1 MRHPAP
7 PARFAAA
14 GLKLTVAAL
23 LLSSCTTVRS
33 SDPQRTA
40 TEQLLISTAADHA
53 AEALALDIPK
63 GKRVFVD
70 ATNFEGYDS
79 KYAIGAIRDHLLR
92 TGQRLIDDRGKA
104 DVIVEIRSGA
114 LSVDDHAF
122 LIGIPQINLPIP
134 LAGQASI
141 PEIALYKRETEQGVA
156 KFAATAYDAKQG
168 GLVDSSRPGP
178 SSSYEKKTTVFLL
191 ITWSKDNL
199 KRPQD

>member
-1 MRHPAP
+1 MHRFVP
-7 PARFAAA
+7 PARIA
-14 GLKLTVAAL
+14 GAVLKLTAAAIFL
-23 LLSSCTTVRS
+23 AGCTTIRS
-33 SDPQRTA
+33 TEPQRTA

-63 GKRVFVD
+63 DELVFVD
-70 ATNFEGYDS
+70 AANFEGYDS

-92 TGQRLIDDRGKA
+92 SGQRLIDDRGKA

-114 LSVDDHAF
+114 LSVDDRSF

-168 GLVDSSRPGP
+168 GLIASSRPAP
-178 SSSYEKKTTVFLL
+178 SSSYEKKTTVLLL
-191 ITWSKDNL
+191 ISWSKDNL
-199 KRPQD
+199 KRPRD